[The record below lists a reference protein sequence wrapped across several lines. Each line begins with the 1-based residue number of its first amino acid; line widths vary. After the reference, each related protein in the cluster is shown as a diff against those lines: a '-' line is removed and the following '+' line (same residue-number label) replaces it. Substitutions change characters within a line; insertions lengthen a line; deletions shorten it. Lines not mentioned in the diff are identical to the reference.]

1 MRAILLTLCAA
12 LAFGAP
18 VLAAAQTPPPV
29 MTRPAPPA
37 DPLVTPQ
44 QLDLA
49 RIFPPPPADDSLAG
63 LADLEAVLGIQAI
76 RTREQEAEAR
86 VDADLGAYDWARS
99 ILGEGFDAVDYP
111 LTTALLERV
120 RRDGVQLVWES
131 KGFYPRRDRPVERD
145 ERVWRSLGGGH
156 NDSSYP
162 SARALGTRIWAGV
175 LADVFPSR
183 ADDLMEAADRSAWM
197 RVTGG
202 AHYPTDIAASR
213 ILGDAF
219 LTRLRANPEYQR
231 LLAQAREEARIVRA
245 P

>member
-1 MRAILLTLCAA
+1 MRRTVLILCAA
-12 LAFGAP
+12 LMMGAP
-18 VLAAAQTPPPV
+18 AVAVAQTPPPV

-37 DPLVTPQ
+37 DPLVTPDE
-44 QLDLA
+44 LDLA
-49 RIFPPPPADDSLAG
+49 RIFPPPPSDDSLAG
-63 LADLEAVLGIQAI
+63 LSDLETVLGIQAI

-86 VDADLGAYDWARS
+86 ADADLGAYDWARS
-99 ILGEGFDAVDYP
+99 ILGEGFDAADYP

-131 KGFYPRRDRPVERD
+131 KAFHPRRDRPVERD
-145 ERVWRSLGGGH
+145 ERVWRALGGGH

-219 LTRLRANPEYQR
+219 LERLRSRPEYQR
-231 LLAQAREEARIVRA
+231 LLDQAREEARIVRA